1 MKDNLDQI
9 ILPYISDILN
19 NLMGDLEE
27 VISLKGD
34 LTKEER
40 DTFLNVLN
48 EAEENLKEYGDVLNP
63 QINSK
68 ITNIKHLLSETDVIH
83 DGEEHPLNIQPLSD
97 IQEN

>member
-1 MKDNLDQI
+1 MSNSLDQI

-19 NLMGDLEE
+19 NLIADLEE
-27 VISLKGD
+27 VISSKGD
-34 LTKEER
+34 RTKKER

-68 ITNIKHLLSETDVIH
+68 ITNIKYLLSETDVIH
-83 DGEEHPLNIQPLSD
+83 DGEEHPLNTQPLSD
-97 IQEN
+97 TQEN